1 VAQAA
6 RLGAG
11 ASRAMSQLPALI
23 GVFAY
28 LSLLTV
34 GGGLAAFPEL
44 RILTVDVHHWLTSTQ
59 LIHLYSLGQ
68 VAPGPNMMMVAAVG
82 ERVAGVAGAL
92 AVVIAFFGPTGILTL
107 ATGRLW
113 RRLEGWRW
121 RESIQRGLAPVAVGL
136 LLAGSISLAKGALIS
151 WTGGGIAAAVFTV
164 LMATRI
170 NPAFLILCGAV
181 AGLVAFGGL

>member
-1 VAQAA
+1 
-6 RLGAG
+6 
-11 ASRAMSQLPALI
+11 MSQLPALI
-23 GVFAY
+23 WVFAY

-44 RILTVDVHHWLTSTQ
+44 EHLTVDVHHWLTAPQ
-59 LIHLYSLGQ
+59 LVHLYSLGQ

-92 AVVIAFFGPTGILTL
+92 VVVVAFFGPTGLLTL

-121 RESIQRGLAPVAVGL
+121 REAVQRGLAPVAIGL
-136 LLAGSISLAKGALIS
+136 LLAGSISLAKGALTG
-151 WTGGGIAAAVFTV
+151 WTGAALAAAVFV
-164 LMATRI
+164 LLIATRI
-170 NPAFLILCGAV
+170 NPAVLVLCGAL
-181 AGLVAFGGL
+181 AGVFVLGGR

>member
-1 VAQAA
+1 
-6 RLGAG
+6 
-11 ASRAMSQLPALI
+11 MSQLPALV

-44 RILTVDVHHWLTSTQ
+44 KTLAVERFHWLTLQQ

-92 AVVIAFFGPTGILTL
+92 VVVLAFFGPTGWLTL
-107 ATGRLW
+107 WTGRLW
-113 RRLEGWRW
+113 LRLEGWRW
-121 RESIQRGLAPVAVGL
+121 RASIQRGLAPVSIGL
-136 LLAGSISLAKGALIS
+136 LVAGAISLAKGALTG
-151 WTGGGIAAAVFTV
+151 WTGVIIAVVVFA
-164 LMATRI
+164 LLLGTRI
-170 NPAFLILCGAV
+170 NPALLVLCGAV
-181 AGLVAFGGL
+181 TGLFVFGSR

>member
-1 VAQAA
+1 
-6 RLGAG
+6 
-11 ASRAMSQLPALI
+11 MSQLPALI

-44 RILTVDVHHWLTSTQ
+44 EHLTVDVHRWLTATQ
-59 LIHLYSLGQ
+59 LVHLYSLGQ

-92 AVVIAFFGPTGILTL
+92 AVVVAFFGPTGLLTV

-121 RESIQRGLAPVAVGL
+121 REAVQRGLAPVAIGL
-136 LLAGSISLAKGALIS
+136 LFAGSISLAKGALTA
-151 WTGGGIAAAVFTV
+151 WTGAALAAAVFV
-164 LMATRI
+164 LLIATRI
-170 NPAFLILCGAV
+170 NPAILVLCGAL
-181 AGLVAFGGL
+181 AGYFVFAGR